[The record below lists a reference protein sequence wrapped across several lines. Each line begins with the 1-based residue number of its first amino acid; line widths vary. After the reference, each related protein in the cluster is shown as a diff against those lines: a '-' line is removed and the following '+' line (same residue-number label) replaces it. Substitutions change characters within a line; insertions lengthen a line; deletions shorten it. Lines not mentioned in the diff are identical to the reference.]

1 MNLRGSLFCPPE
13 SLQEFKK
20 YTDSPI
26 QRMKAGVQ
34 ALNKMT
40 NYQPGMGT
48 TDVVQPPRNVALLSR
63 TTLTG
68 GQVSA
73 GCLRDG
79 KLITLCPNLSQVQGI
94 HSGMLFLA
102 QFNSANI
109 FLRPYPVPGMILHP
123 GMKG

>member
-1 MNLRGSLFCPPE
+1 
-13 SLQEFKK
+13 
-20 YTDSPI
+20 
-26 QRMKAGVQ
+26 MKPRVQ

-48 TDVVQPPRNVALLSR
+48 TDVVQAPRNVALLSR

-68 GQVSA
+68 GRVSA
-73 GCLRDG
+73 RCLRDG
-79 KLITLCPNLSQVQGI
+79 KLITLGPNLSQVQGI

-109 FLRPYPVPGMILHP
+109 FLRPYPVPGMVLHP

>member
-1 MNLRGSLFCPPE
+1 ME
-13 SLQEFKK
+13 
-20 YTDSPI
+20 SPI
-26 QRMKAGVQ
+26 QRMKPGVH

-40 NYQPGMGT
+40 NDQPGMGT
-48 TDVVQPPRNVALLSR
+48 TDVVQPPHNVALLSR

-94 HSGMLFLA
+94 HFGTLFLA

-109 FLRPYPVPGMILHP
+109 FLRPYPVPGMIPHP